1 MQIMSATFWS
11 NTLRGVGLGLFAG
24 VGAFEAFE
32 ATLAFPMAFAASC
45 AALRFFAGL
54 FGPFGVSG
62 MTHIPH
68 SVELIAV

>member
-1 MQIMSATFWS
+1 MHMKSAVSWLYF
-11 NTLRGVGLGLFAG
+11 VGLPVFAG
-24 VGAFEAFE
+24 VEAFVAFA

-45 AALRFFAGL
+45 AALVFFAGL

-68 SVELIAV
+68 NVELIAV

>member
-24 VGAFEAFE
+24 VEAFEAFE